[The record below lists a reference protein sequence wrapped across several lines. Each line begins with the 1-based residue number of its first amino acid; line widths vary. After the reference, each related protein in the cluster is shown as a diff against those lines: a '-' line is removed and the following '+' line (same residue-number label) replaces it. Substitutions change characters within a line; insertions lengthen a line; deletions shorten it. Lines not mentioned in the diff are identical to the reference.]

1 MSGIIL
7 NRLKMIIQ
15 TVHSQREIGIFESRL
30 QYLSPNY
37 VVSRNIFARASGRDI
52 FTSASRLQLLIA

>member
-37 VVSRNIFARASGRDI
+37 VVSRNIFARQVVAIYLPVQVDCNY
-52 FTSASRLQLLIA
+52 